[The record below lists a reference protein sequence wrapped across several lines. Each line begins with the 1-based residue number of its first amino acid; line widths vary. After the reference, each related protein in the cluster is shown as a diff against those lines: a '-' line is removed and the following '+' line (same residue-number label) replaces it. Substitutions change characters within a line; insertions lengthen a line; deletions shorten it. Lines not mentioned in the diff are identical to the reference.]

1 MSVKLLTEHNLEFL
15 SLTGGCTGSS
25 QSTHVKM
32 PHCWKSLVVAHFISL
47 QGMRYLQN
55 SDIKV
60 HGRLRS
66 SQCVVDSRFMLKI
79 KGFGPKSF
87 IEIETKVLDRISMN
101 YSSEY
106 SNIIWCK
113 VSKGAKI
120 RNRYN
125 QVPHFKP

>member
-1 MSVKLLTEHNLEFL
+1 MSVKLLTEHHLEFL
-15 SLTGGCTGSS
+15 SLTGGCADSS
-25 QSTHVKM
+25 QSTNVKM
-32 PHCWKSLVVAHFISL
+32 PHCWKSHVAAHFISL

-113 VSKGAKI
+113 PLTLNGQSKQNTSAFL
-120 RNRYN
+120 
-125 QVPHFKP
+125 VC

>member
-1 MSVKLLTEHNLEFL
+1 
-15 SLTGGCTGSS
+15 
-25 QSTHVKM
+25 
-32 PHCWKSLVVAHFISL
+32 
-47 QGMRYLQN
+47 MRYLQN

-106 SNIIWCK
+106 SNIISDCTDLHL
-113 VSKGAKI
+113 I
-120 RNRYN
+120 F
-125 QVPHFKP
+125 Q